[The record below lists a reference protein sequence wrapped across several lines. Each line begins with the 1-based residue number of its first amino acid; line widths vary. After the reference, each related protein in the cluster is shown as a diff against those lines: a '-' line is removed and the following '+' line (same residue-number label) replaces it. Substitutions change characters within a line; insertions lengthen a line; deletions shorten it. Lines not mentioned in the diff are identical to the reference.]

1 MATQIN
7 LQRNSEVF
15 YSTVDLN
22 GGAAAAAMSAAN
34 TWKVEVLAGF
44 AFSQASATQ
53 ELWKADSLQT
63 EVLCDLTQL

>member
-15 YSTVDLN
+15 YSTVDLHG
-22 GGAAAAAMSAAN
+22 GGAATAMSAAN

-44 AFSQASATQ
+44 AFLIFPDFS
-53 ELWKADSLQT
+53 
-63 EVLCDLTQL
+63 